1 MKQTGPLV
9 RPQQPRC
16 HGRPG
21 LPSLHRALELAAES
35 IALERGLR
43 HRISV
48 REQQLRLLRRH
59 DPGGV
64 GGGIDSEAEELR
76 LLLLQNSRVLTAALE
91 TAQAIAGTLS
101 EPVDVD
107 RALMAVLSRPDPEYR
122 SVRRWRQSR
131 LHCAAVR

>member
-9 RPQQPRC
+9 RPPQPRR

-21 LPSLHRALELAAES
+21 LPSLHRALESAAES

-59 DPGGV
+59 DRGGV
-64 GGGIDSEAEELR
+64 GGGIDSEAKELR
-76 LLLLQNSRVLTAALE
+76 LLLLQNPRVLTAALE
-91 TAQAIAGTLS
+91 TAQAIADTLS
-101 EPVDVD
+101 ELVDVD

-122 SVRRWRQSR
+122 CVRRRRQSR
-131 LHCAAVR
+131 LHGAAVR